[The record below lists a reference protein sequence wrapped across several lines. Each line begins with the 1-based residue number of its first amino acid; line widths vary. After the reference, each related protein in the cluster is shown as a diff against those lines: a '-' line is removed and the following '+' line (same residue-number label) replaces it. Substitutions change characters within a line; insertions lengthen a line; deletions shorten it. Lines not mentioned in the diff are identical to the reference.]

1 MYARRLLLLLLLTPP
16 LMAAAPLLVADV
28 EPSIQDLVDEESS
41 NSNLKNSA
49 RLNRLFYPDDSY
61 SKEPSIP
68 LDFMFDLDQIRT
80 NEIDNSRSE
89 EKRSGL
95 RAAMVARGGR
105 GVKLR
110 TGWQVGGLPLTVLS
124 GPEYE
129 NSYVSRRSQP
139 VPPSAYLVRRGPMHG
154 QIKPVSGAPY
164 SPGVL
169 SNVEDYFKGLRDSL
183 TGLADD
189 QQIQQFGASRMSPMT
204 ADTFLHS
211 GVPLRPSDKV
221 RLFVQDP
228 GPLALRGANG
238 HDPALLWTGIGR
250 R

>member
-139 VPPSAYLVRRGPMHG
+139 VPPSAYLGV
-154 QIKPVSGAPY
+154 
-164 SPGVL
+164 GVL

>member
-139 VPPSAYLVRRGPMHG
+139 VPPSAYL
-154 QIKPVSGAPY
+154 
-164 SPGVL
+164 GVL

-221 RLFVQDP
+221 RTF
-228 GPLALRGANG
+228 PLQIIRSGSRAIGTERG
-238 HDPALLWTGIGR
+238 
-250 R
+250 

>member
-139 VPPSAYLVRRGPMHG
+139 VPPSAYL
-154 QIKPVSGAPY
+154 
-164 SPGVL
+164 GVL

-211 GVPLRPSDKV
+211 GVPLRPSDKII
-221 RLFVQDP
+221 RS
-228 GPLALRGANG
+228 GSRAIGTERG
-238 HDPALLWTGIGR
+238 
-250 R
+250 